1 MGALPPDPRGIF
13 DKKKGRAGARL
24 SGAQAAEL
32 FSAEA
37 SLRPWPSYLIAMSR
51 PRFIFLVLLALAS
64 GGLAL
69 FVVVDAVIHEALS
82 RSVLYAVLPL
92 VMLFAVAWSR
102 LTDKPD

>member
-1 MGALPPDPRGIF
+1 
-13 DKKKGRAGARL
+13 
-24 SGAQAAEL
+24 
-32 FSAEA
+32 
-37 SLRPWPSYLIAMSR
+37 MSR

-92 VMLFAVAWSR
+92 GGDLL
-102 LTDKPD
+102 LTLQSQPHPDLQLPGGGIDGFP